1 MSSGA
6 DNIVS
11 SIMSEAQGKV
21 DEIIQKASTEAA
33 TITDKGEK
41 TAQSTKAKMLDE
53 SQKQANMRYQQL
65 ISEAKMNARRAKLE
79 AREQLIEESFEKAKA
94 DLNEI
99 ASSSSDEYK
108 NSLTKIIKEAAIEVG
123 GGDLIVSVKSEDVE
137 KAKASLPLIT
147 KEVSDVTGVT
157 TNLLF
162 GENINTIGGAIVKTK
177 NGEIE
182 VNNTIESRLE
192 RFKKSLR
199 SEVAKVLFD

>member
-123 GGDLIVSVKSEDVE
+123 GGDLIVSVKAEDVE
-137 KAKASLPLIT
+137 KAKASLPLIN

-157 TNLLF
+157 TTLLF

>member
-21 DEIIQKASTEAA
+21 DEIIQKASVEAA
-33 TITDKGEK
+33 TITEKGEK
-41 TAQSTKAKMLDE
+41 TAESTKTKLLDE

-79 AREQLIEESFEKAKA
+79 AREQLIEESFEKAKVN
-94 DLNEI
+94 LNEI

-108 NSLTKIIKEAAIEVG
+108 NSLNKIIKEAAIEVG
-123 GGDLIVSVKSEDVE
+123 GGDLLVSVKKEDVE
-137 KAKASLPLIT
+137 KAKSSLHIIT
-147 KEVSDVTGVT
+147 KEVSDVTGT
-157 TNLLF
+157 TTTLEF
-162 GENINTIGGAIVKTK
+162 GESINTIGGAIVKTK

>member
-21 DEIIQKASTEAA
+21 DEIIQKASEEAA

-123 GGDLIVSVKSEDVE
+123 GGDLLVSVKADDVD

-147 KEVSDVTGVT
+147 KEVSDVTGVQT
-157 TNLLF
+157 SLSF
-162 GENINTIGGAIVKTK
+162 GDSINTIGGAIVKTK

-199 SEVAKVLFD
+199 SEVAKVLFN

>member
-21 DEIIQKASTEAA
+21 DEIIQKASAEAA

-41 TAQSTKAKMLDE
+41 TAQSTKTKMLDE

-123 GGDLIVSVKSEDVE
+123 GGDLLVSVKADDVE

-147 KEVSDVTGVT
+147 KEVSDVTGVP

-162 GENINTIGGAIVKTK
+162 GDSINTIGGAIVKTK

>member
-21 DEIIQKASTEAA
+21 DEIIQKASSEAA
-33 TITDKGEK
+33 VITDKGEK
-41 TAQSTKAKMLDE
+41 TAQSTKTKMLDE

-79 AREQLIEESFEKAKA
+79 AREQLIEESFEKAKV

-123 GGDLIVSVKSEDVE
+123 GGDLLVSVKEEDVD

-157 TNLLF
+157 TNLEF
-162 GENINTIGGAIVKTK
+162 GESINTIGGAIVKTK

>member
-21 DEIIQKASTEAA
+21 DEIIQKASAEAA

-41 TAQSTKAKMLDE
+41 TAQSTKTKMLDE
-53 SQKQANMRYQQL
+53 AQKQANMRYQQL

-123 GGDLIVSVKSEDVE
+123 GGDLLVSVKADDVE
-137 KAKASLPLIT
+137 KAKASLPLIN

-157 TNLLF
+157 TTLLF